1 MPLESKKV
9 LAGGMLA
16 GLAAGMTAQKSQGAI
31 IYTPLDEPVNES
43 NQQVNID
50 FEQTNSAPVS
60 LNYDSTNGLTIQKQR
75 FGSLPEVVSTS
86 TNSGIAAAVPFG
98 ETIDS
103 SQPESNLEE
112 SVELNNGDGTT
123 GQFVAS
129 DPPDV
134 QYIGVEFLTT
144 GGGIAYGWIGFEMT
158 DDDSLA
164 DLSGTVTGYAYD
176 NTGAGI
182 PAGEIPEPSSLALLA
197 MGAVGLL
204 AYRRRSSAAPQS

>member
-9 LAGGMLA
+9 LAGGMIA

-75 FGSLPEVVSTS
+75 EYSFPYGATTA
-86 TNSGIAAAVPFG
+86 TNSQIAAALPYG
-98 ETIDS
+98 ETIDGS
-103 SQPESNLEE
+103 LTYSPLVDPS
-112 SVELNNGDGTT
+112 ELNNGDGTT
-123 GQFVAS
+123 GQFVVS
-129 DPPDV
+129 DPPAV
-134 QYIGVEFLTT
+134 QYLGVTFVPTS
-144 GGGIAYGWIGFEMT
+144 GGTVYGWIGFEMT
-158 DDDSLA
+158 DADSLA

-182 PAGEIPEPSSLALLA
+182 AAGEVPEPSSLALLA

-204 AYRRRSSAAPQS
+204 AYRRRSAAAPQS